1 MEANTYI
8 DEEPSLRG
16 VNASDSDWRSFVRR
30 HSGAVAAFVAA
41 CILAFVGAVYVFL
54 WFVGNAQSTG
64 LVPKTLRLWTM
75 GNLVN
80 FILYSIFWELV
91 LVGIPVIIAA
101 VVAWQWWRRLPEPER
116 LGYRFFGRRTRN
128 TGGSGGVSL
137 LFFIAFCIK
146 VYLDGN
152 WNVAVASFTLDYVVG
167 SMVLILEWLVV
178 IFGIP
183 IAIGLLWWLRREM
196 RKVPSQ
202 TAS

>member
-1 MEANTYI
+1 MGGENMAY
-8 DEEPSLRG
+8 
-16 VNASDSDWRSFVRR
+16 SDWRGFVRR

-41 CILAFVGAVYVFL
+41 CVLAVIWAVYVFL

-64 LVPKTLRLWTM
+64 LVPKILRLWTM

-101 VVAWQWWRRLPEPER
+101 VVAWQWWRRLPEAER
-116 LGYRFFGRRTRN
+116 LGYRVFGRRTRN

-152 WNVAVASFTLDYVVG
+152 WNVAVASFTLNYVVD
-167 SMVLILEWLVV
+167 SMVLILEWFAV

-183 IAIGLLWWLRREM
+183 LAIGLIWWIRREM
-196 RKVPSQ
+196 RRAPLETTS
-202 TAS
+202 